1 MWRINYESIDQ
12 FFAFQGRCK
21 LEEFIK
27 EKVSKFPNLFE
38 GVLGCDVILKLDQAS
53 NNENKIAEIRVL
65 IPGNDLFAKKQ
76 AKSFEEAVDNSV
88 DALKRQIKAS
98 KREA

>member
-1 MWRINYESIDQ
+1 MKVTISSLHFKTDI
-12 FFAFQGRCK
+12 K

-88 DALKRQIKAS
+88 DALKKQL
-98 KREA
+98 KRRKEKLKGL

>member
-1 MWRINYESIDQ
+1 MKVKISSLHFKADI
-12 FFAFQGRCK
+12 K
-21 LEEFIK
+21 LEDFIK
-27 EKVSKFPNLFE
+27 EKVSKFPNLFD

-88 DALKRQIKAS
+88 DALKKQL
-98 KREA
+98 KRRKEKLKGL